1 MFYKATSKV
10 ERIIKGIAEFLEH
23 TPMKEWD
30 KENGVFHE
38 WNFLRTDIEE
48 NYNKAKDKIFWIT
61 KAKDFIFI
69 KISEGYE
76 LVVNLKWDLTGLNR
90 ALKSYEIRV
99 RESVTQD
106 FEDYEYPSYF
116 KSTYEAEKAVLDL
129 NGLLTDLGRAIR
141 MSKDDWKRE
150 EV

>member
-48 NYNKAKDKIFWIT
+48 NYNKAKDKIFWINKT
-61 KAKDFIFI
+61 KDFIFI

-76 LVVNLKWDLTGLNR
+76 LVVSLSWDLTGLNR

>member
-1 MFYKATSKV
+1 MFYRATSTV
-10 ERIIKGIAEFLEH
+10 ERVIKGIAELLEH

-30 KENGVFHE
+30 KESKVFHE
-38 WNFLRTDIEE
+38 WNFLRTEIEE

-61 KAKDFIFI
+61 KAKDFIYI
-69 KISEGYE
+69 KISEDYE
-76 LVVNLKWDLTGLNR
+76 LVVSLNWDLTGLNR

-99 RESVTQD
+99 RERVTWG
-106 FEDYEYPSYF
+106 EDYEYPSYF
-116 KSTYEAEKAVLDL
+116 KSTYEAEKANLVTS
-129 NGLLTDLGRAIR
+129 GLLTDLGKAIH

>member
-1 MFYKATSKV
+1 MFYRATSTV
-10 ERIIKGIAEFLEH
+10 ERVIKRIAEFLEH

-30 KENGVFHE
+30 KESKVFHE
-38 WNFLRTDIEE
+38 WNFLRTEIEE

-61 KAKDFIFI
+61 KTKDFIYI

-76 LVVNLKWDLTGLNR
+76 LVVSLNWDLTGLNR
-90 ALKSYEIRV
+90 TLKSYEIRV
-99 RESVTQD
+99 RESVTWG

-116 KSTYEAEKAVLDL
+116 KSTYEAEKANLGMS
-129 NGLLTDLGRAIR
+129 GLLTDLGKAIH

>member
-30 KENGVFHE
+30 EKNKAYHD
-38 WNFLRTDIEE
+38 WNFLQTEIEE
-48 NYNKAKDKIFWIT
+48 NYDKAEDKIFWIN
-61 KAKDFIFI
+61 KLKDHIYI
-69 KISEGYE
+69 KISNGYE
-76 LVVNLKWDLTGLNR
+76 LVVSLDWDLAGIDR
-90 ALKSYEIRV
+90 VLKSYEIRV
-99 RESVTQD
+99 REINTWD

-116 KSTYEAEKAVLDL
+116 KASYAENAANTGM
-129 NGLLTDLGRAIR
+129 NGLLTELGRAVH

>member
-1 MFYKATSKV
+1 MFYRATSTV
-10 ERIIKGIAEFLEH
+10 ERVIKGIAEFLEH

-30 KENGVFHE
+30 KENKVFHE
-38 WNFLRTDIEE
+38 WNFLRTEIEE

-61 KAKDFIFI
+61 KTKDFIFI
-69 KISEGYE
+69 KISEDYE
-76 LVVNLKWDLTGLNR
+76 LVVSLSWDLTGLNR

-99 RESVTQD
+99 RERVTWG

-116 KSTYEAEKAVLDL
+116 KSTYEVEKANLDTS
-129 NGLLTDLGRAIR
+129 GLLTDLGKAIH

>member
-1 MFYKATSKV
+1 MFYRATSTV
-10 ERIIKGIAEFLEH
+10 ERVIKGIAEFLEH

-30 KENGVFHE
+30 KESKVFHE
-38 WNFLRTDIEE
+38 WNFLRTEIEE

-61 KAKDFIFI
+61 KAKDFIYI
-69 KISEGYE
+69 KISEDYE
-76 LVVNLKWDLTGLNR
+76 LVVNLNWDLTGLNR

-99 RESVTQD
+99 RESVTWG

-116 KSTYEAEKAVLDL
+116 KSTYEAEKANLVMS
-129 NGLLTDLGRAIR
+129 GLLTDLGKAIH